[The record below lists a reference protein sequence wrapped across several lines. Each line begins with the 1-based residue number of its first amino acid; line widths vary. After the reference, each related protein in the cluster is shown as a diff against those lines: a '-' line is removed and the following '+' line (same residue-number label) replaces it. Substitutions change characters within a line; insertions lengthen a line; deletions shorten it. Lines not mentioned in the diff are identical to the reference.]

1 MVQESLNN
9 VEKHSGA
16 GKVTV
21 MLQQVGA
28 HLQLMVRDD
37 GVGFNVN
44 AALARG
50 GIGLRNMR
58 ERVEFIGGDFELMS
72 EVGLG
77 TEIAVLIRMDG

>member
-1 MVQESLNN
+1 
-9 VEKHSGA
+9 
-16 GKVTV
+16 

-72 EVGLG
+72 EVG
-77 TEIAVLIRMDG
+77 